1 MKMHLSSDKSKCLMA
16 AIGLYRILAMRVIW
30 EKIKKKSNSP
40 LVFLLLKNSRRFRL
54 FIVFDQIRIV
64 FANQDDI

>member
-1 MKMHLSSDKSKCLMA
+1 MFN
-16 AIGLYRILAMRVIW
+16 GRYRLVPHTRNESNL
-30 EKIKKKSNSP
+30 EKNLKKSNSP
-40 LVFLLLKNSRRFRL
+40 LVFFVVENSRRFRL